1 MLKKSVDFNSNSL
14 LNTQS
19 SSDRRKLLLGFTAH
33 ATADGTRDVLGR
45 IYLFILQGNTH
56 TYYIL
61 INNEIK
67 DLKNEFRGLR

>member
-45 IYLFILQGNTH
+45 IYLFIYLAREH
-56 TYYIL
+56 SYIL
-61 INNEIK
+61 YF
-67 DLKNEFRGLR
+67 D

>member
-1 MLKKSVDFNSNSL
+1 LSSSLAMLKKSVDFNSNSL

-45 IYLFILQGNTH
+45 IYLFIYLAREH
-56 TYYIL
+56 SYIL
-61 INNEIK
+61 YF
-67 DLKNEFRGLR
+67 D